1 MISYCAYLYI
11 NNVITAL
18 QTFLESQGI
27 ELNPPER
34 MIFDPYIEL
43 RKMPPR
49 MYVTPSDFDQ
59 LKQFLA
65 FDKKVSFRF
74 VSYYT

>member
-1 MISYCAYLYI
+1 MISFCVYLNI
-11 NNVITAL
+11 NNVIIIL

-27 ELNPPER
+27 ELNPPEQ

-65 FDKKVSFRF
+65 FDKKVNFSF